1 MSDNVIKF
9 QPRPKPQPPRQTPP
23 WAKRLLVVLAIAAF
37 FIAAYVYFAL
47 TGAAAGVGS
56 SSRKQRVAT
65 FYASNAKA
73 LDRYSAVLASALVWP
88 LWRIDG
94 SPAAAD

>member
-1 MSDNVIKF
+1 MRSCAPELVPARLRTDSTQSSFGKCRRCGYARAMSDNVIKF

-47 TGAAAGVGS
+47 TGAAAGV
-56 SSRKQRVAT
+56 
-65 FYASNAKA
+65 
-73 LDRYSAVLASALVWP
+73 
-88 LWRIDG
+88 
-94 SPAAAD
+94 